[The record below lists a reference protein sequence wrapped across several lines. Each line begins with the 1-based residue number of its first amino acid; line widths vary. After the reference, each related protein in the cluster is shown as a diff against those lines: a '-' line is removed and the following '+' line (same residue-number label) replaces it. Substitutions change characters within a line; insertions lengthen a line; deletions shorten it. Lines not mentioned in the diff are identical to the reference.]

1 MFNFFKK
8 KKKKR
13 NEIAIFQELE
23 LKPEDFREEIPNK
36 NDLLEINDV
45 YYYYNT
51 AFKKNTY
58 WKLTKPKYT
67 QVNEFRQNL
76 DTDHE
81 DYQLNIPKKSSLKKF
96 KTNIKV
102 NIEEEEE
109 NGDSIVTWWDEDENG
124 KLVQV
129 NLSDEGES
137 VKFKMKAWL
146 RKEAINAVKLEINTM
161 KKRAYEYEKEE
172 LLQMIEKEEKKIIKK
187 QGWKWVR
194 RLALTSLGIGFIPGL

>member
-13 NEIAIFQELE
+13 NEISIFQEFE
-23 LKPEDFREEIPNK
+23 LKPEDLKEEIPK
-36 NDLLEINDV
+36 KEDLEPIEDIYFYHDKLL
-45 YYYYNT
+45 
-51 AFKKNTY
+51 KRNTY
-58 WKLTKPKYT
+58 WREVDSELI
-67 QVNEFRQNL
+67 QVDEYGVSL
-76 DTDHE
+76 DEDDK
-81 DYQLNIPKKSSLKKF
+81 DYQEEIPETSKLKEY
-96 KTNIKV
+96 KTDV
-102 NIEEEEE
+102 MFFVEEEKE
-109 NGDSIVTWWDEDENG
+109 DMIICTWWKENEQG
-124 KLVQV
+124 QLIQV

-172 LLQMIEKEEKKIIKK
+172 LLQMIEKEENKIIKK

-194 RLALTSLGIGFIPGL
+194 RLALASLGIGFIPGL

>member
-13 NEIAIFQELE
+13 NEISIFQEFE
-23 LKPEDFREEIPNK
+23 LKPEDLKEEIPK
-36 NDLLEINDV
+36 KEDLEPIEDIYFYHDKLL
-45 YYYYNT
+45 
-51 AFKKNTY
+51 KRNTY
-58 WKLTKPKYT
+58 WREVDSELI
-67 QVNEFRQNL
+67 QVDEYGVSL
-76 DTDHE
+76 DEDDK
-81 DYQLNIPKKSSLKKF
+81 DYQEEIPETSKLKEY
-96 KTNIKV
+96 KTDV
-102 NIEEEEE
+102 RFFVEEEKE
-109 NGDSIVTWWDEDENG
+109 DMIICTWWKENEQG
-124 KLVQV
+124 QLIQV

-172 LLQMIEKEEKKIIKK
+172 LLQMIEKEENKIIKK

-194 RLALTSLGIGFIPGL
+194 RLALASLGIGFIPGL

>member
-13 NEIAIFQELE
+13 NEISIFQEFE
-23 LKPEDFREEIPNK
+23 LKPEDLKEEIPK
-36 NDLLEINDV
+36 KEDLEPIEDIYFYHDKLL
-45 YYYYNT
+45 
-51 AFKKNTY
+51 KRNTY
-58 WKLTKPKYT
+58 WREVDSELI
-67 QVNEFRQNL
+67 QVNEYGVSL
-76 DTDHE
+76 DEGDK
-81 DYQLNIPKKSSLKKF
+81 DYQEEIPETSKLKEY
-96 KTNIKV
+96 KTDV
-102 NIEEEEE
+102 RFFVEEEKE
-109 NGDSIVTWWDEDENG
+109 DMIICTWWKENEQG
-124 KLVQV
+124 QLIQV

-172 LLQMIEKEEKKIIKK
+172 LLQMIEKEENKIIKK

-194 RLALTSLGIGFIPGL
+194 RLALASLGIGFIPGL

>member
-1 MFNFFKK
+1 MGS
-8 KKKKR
+8 
-13 NEIAIFQELE
+13 
-23 LKPEDFREEIPNK
+23 
-36 NDLLEINDV
+36 LLS
-45 YYYYNT
+45 T
-51 AFKKNTY
+51 FPAFKKNTY
-58 WKLTKPKYT
+58 WKLTKPKFT
-67 QVNEFRQNL
+67 QVNEFREDL

-96 KTNIKV
+96 KTNIKI

-109 NGDSIVTWWDEDENG
+109 NGDAMVTWWDEDENG

-146 RKEAINAVKLEINTM
+146 RKEAINAVKLEINNM

-172 LLQMIEKEEKKIIKK
+172 LLQMIEKEENKIIKK

-194 RLALTSLGIGFIPGL
+194 RLALASLGISFIPGL

>member
-13 NEIAIFQELE
+13 NEISIFQEFE
-23 LKPEDFREEIPNK
+23 LKPEDLSEEIPNK
-36 NDLLEINDV
+36 NDLLEINHV

-58 WKLTKPKYT
+58 WELTKPKYT
-67 QVNEFRQNL
+67 QVNEFGENL

-96 KTNIKV
+96 KTNIKI
-102 NIEEEEE
+102 NIEEEKEE
-109 NGDSIVTWWDEDENG
+109 NYIVTWWDEDENG

-194 RLALTSLGIGFIPGL
+194 RLALASLGIGFIPGL

>member
-1 MFNFFKK
+1 VFNFFKK

-13 NEIAIFQELE
+13 NEIAIFQEFE

-36 NDLLEINDV
+36 EDLEPIDDIYFYNDKLL
-45 YYYYNT
+45 
-51 AFKKNTY
+51 KRNTY
-58 WKLTKPKYT
+58 WREVDSELI
-67 QVNEFRQNL
+67 QVDEYGESL
-76 DTDHE
+76 DEDDK
-81 DYQLNIPKKSSLKKF
+81 DYQKEIPNTSKLKEYKTDVKF
-96 KTNIKV
+96 FV
-102 NIEEEEE
+102 EEEKE
-109 NGDSIVTWWDEDENG
+109 DMIICTWWKQNEQG
-124 KLVQV
+124 QLTQV
-129 NLSDEGES
+129 NLSGEGES

-194 RLALTSLGIGFIPGL
+194 RLALASLGIGFIPGL

>member
-13 NEIAIFQELE
+13 NEISIFQEFE
-23 LKPEDFREEIPNK
+23 LKPEDLKEEIPK
-36 NDLLEINDV
+36 KEDLEPIEDIYFYHDRLL
-45 YYYYNT
+45 
-51 AFKKNTY
+51 KRNTY
-58 WKLTKPKYT
+58 WREVDSELI
-67 QVNEFRQNL
+67 QVDEYGVSL
-76 DTDHE
+76 DEDDK
-81 DYQLNIPKKSSLKKF
+81 DYQEEIPETSKLKEY
-96 KTNIKV
+96 KTDV
-102 NIEEEEE
+102 RFFVEEEKE
-109 NGDSIVTWWDEDENG
+109 DMIICTWWKENEQG
-124 KLVQV
+124 QLIQV

-172 LLQMIEKEEKKIIKK
+172 LLQMIEKEENKIIKK

-194 RLALTSLGIGFIPGL
+194 RLALASLGIGFIPGL

>member
-13 NEIAIFQELE
+13 NEIAIFQEFE

-36 NDLLEINDV
+36 EDLEPIDDIYFYNDKLL
-45 YYYYNT
+45 
-51 AFKKNTY
+51 KRNTY
-58 WKLTKPKYT
+58 WRKIDSELI
-67 QVNEFRQNL
+67 QVDEYGESL
-76 DTDHE
+76 DEDDK
-81 DYQLNIPKKSSLKKF
+81 DYQKEIPNTSKLKEYKTDVKF
-96 KTNIKV
+96 FV
-102 NIEEEEE
+102 EEEKE
-109 NGDSIVTWWDEDENG
+109 DMIICTWWKQNEQG
-124 KLVQV
+124 QLTQV
-129 NLSDEGES
+129 NLSGEGES

>member
-1 MFNFFKK
+1 VFNFFRK

-129 NLSDEGES
+129 NLSEEGES

-172 LLQMIEKEEKKIIKK
+172 LLQMIEKEEKKIKIKLGK
-187 QGWKWVR
+187 KWFR
-194 RLALTSLGIGFIPGL
+194 RLAFTTLGLGWLPFI